1 MEILIVALVVALCA
15 TTYLIYLV
23 AAALQERK

>member
-1 MEILIVALVVALCA
+1 MEILIIGLVVALSIA
-15 TTYLIYLV
+15 TYLLYRV